1 MLALDAFAGASYSKG
16 YMKRSALLAGL
27 CCLFFASEAEAIRFN
42 LGLAGQVTPIVIDD
56 STDFAFGKGTR
67 LGLLPVLEFE
77 ILPWL
82 AFDTYAPFT
91 VYRTN
96 ATGPASSGG
105 ESVFGLGASLR
116 NRTVDSEKVETLVYG
131 RLRGGFG
138 TQEGRAGLYSGVA
151 AGYARTWLDTGR
163 GWFAEL
169 DLSWVDISPRT
180 DFQGISR
187 VTIGASLGITFRL
200 GGERWDL

>member
-1 MLALDAFAGASYSKG
+1 
-16 YMKRSALLAGL
+16 MKRVALVAGFG
-27 CCLFFASEAEAIRFN
+27 CLFFAGEAEAIRFN
-42 LGLAGQVTPIVIDD
+42 LGLAGQITPVVVDD
-56 STDFAFGKGTR
+56 SAEFTFGEGTR

-77 ILPWL
+77 VLPWL

-91 VYRTN
+91 LYRTN

-116 NRTVDSEKVETLVYG
+116 KREVDDNKIETLVYG

-138 TQEGRAGLYSGVA
+138 TQECGAGIYSGVA
-151 AGYARTWLDTGR
+151 AGYAQTWLNTGR
-163 GWFAEL
+163 GWFVEL

-187 VTIGASLGITFRL
+187 ITLGASLGISFRL